1 LTFFVYPAGIFL
13 EQLKRPDIMCKEIP
27 DIIIE
32 VGTNKGGDGKT
43 TAIAIH
49 RRTLGPLKRKT
60 YQPHLLKFKKGR
72 EL

>member
-1 LTFFVYPAGIFL
+1 
-13 EQLKRPDIMCKEIP
+13 MCKEIP